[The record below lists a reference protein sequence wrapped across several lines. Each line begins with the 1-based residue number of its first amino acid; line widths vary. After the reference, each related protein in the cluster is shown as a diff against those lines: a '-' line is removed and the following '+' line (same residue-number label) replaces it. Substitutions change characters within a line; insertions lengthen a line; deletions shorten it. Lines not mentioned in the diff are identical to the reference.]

1 MGRSFNINELSCSAR
16 KVRPI
21 KINGLRNPSN
31 AVRPPAAQHRQQ
43 LHAGSPHV
51 LGVVAGQLRL
61 LAAEDARQQLT
72 SEERQL
78 VQGWLDGK

>member
-1 MGRSFNINELSCSAR
+1 MNLAAMASERGDRDEAR
-16 KVRPI
+16 
-21 KINGLRNPSN
+21 GL
-31 AVRPPAAQHRQQ
+31 
-43 LHAGSPHV
+43 L
-51 LGVVAGQLRL
+51 LRL